1 MAELE
6 AEIIDINNIPSSD
19 VVSLSTDTPKQ
30 SVNFGGGIELLMNEK
45 RKDTKSPSSDIN
57 LEDITKLENELNDLS
72 EITSTPNPSLTKKSD
87 IFTPQFS
94 RSNTS
99 NPYQSDTNI
108 EIETTKTVP
117 LSDESEKLKVNF
129 GNVEDIKKEKND
141 KTWDGFT
148 PFNNVPNPDIP
159 ATPKLSKEELLKEKF
174 KFLRKLEALEKRGVT
189 LTKKYSMDSNLDEM
203 MGEYEMV
210 MAEKEKSNS
219 IRFQGRM
226 LMACLTGLEFL
237 NNKFD
242 PFDVKLDG
250 WSEQVHE
257 NIEDYDEIFAELHD
271 KYKSKAQM
279 APEIKLLF
287 QLGGSALMIHMTNTM
302 FKSSMPGMDDIM
314 KQNPELMKQFTQ
326 AAANTMSQ
334 DNPGFGGFMNN
345 FIGRDDET
353 PPAVGVPPP
362 PVETKINKS
371 SLPTVPN
378 NKPYMSVN
386 KDPGISLENQFGDI
400 NHERNQI
407 PQTRPEM
414 KGPSD
419 LSSILAGLKT
429 KNVDVSDRDDSTI
442 SIKDLKEMNTTNSR
456 GGKKK
461 SKKDSRNSIS
471 LEI

>member
-72 EITSTPNPSLTKKSD
+72 EITSTPNPSVTKKSD

-117 LSDESEKLKVNF
+117 LSDEPEKLKVNF
-129 GNVEDIKKEKND
+129 GNVEDIKKEKSD

-148 PFNNVPNPDIP
+148 PFNNIPNPDIP

-174 KFLRKLEALEKRGVT
+174 KYLRKLEALEKRGVT

-242 PFDVKLDG
+242 PFDIKLDG

-257 NIEDYDEIFAELHD
+257 NIEDYDEIFAELHE

-345 FIGRDDET
+345 FIGREDET
-353 PPAVGVPPP
+353 PPAVGVPPA

-378 NKPYMSVN
+378 NKHYMSVN
-386 KDPGISLENQFGDI
+386 KDPGISLENQFGDVT
-400 NHERNQI
+400 HERNQK

>member
-117 LSDESEKLKVNF
+117 LSDEHEKLKVNF

-148 PFNNVPNPDIP
+148 PFNNVPNPDIT

-219 IRFQGRM
+219 IRFQVRM

-257 NIEDYDEIFAELHD
+257 NIEDYD
-271 KYKSKAQM
+271 
-279 APEIKLLF
+279 
-287 QLGGSALMIHMTNTM
+287 
-302 FKSSMPGMDDIM
+302 
-314 KQNPELMKQFTQ
+314 
-326 AAANTMSQ
+326 
-334 DNPGFGGFMNN
+334 
-345 FIGRDDET
+345 
-353 PPAVGVPPP
+353 
-362 PVETKINKS
+362 
-371 SLPTVPN
+371 
-378 NKPYMSVN
+378 
-386 KDPGISLENQFGDI
+386 
-400 NHERNQI
+400 
-407 PQTRPEM
+407 
-414 KGPSD
+414 
-419 LSSILAGLKT
+419 
-429 KNVDVSDRDDSTI
+429 
-442 SIKDLKEMNTTNSR
+442 
-456 GGKKK
+456 
-461 SKKDSRNSIS
+461 
-471 LEI
+471 